1 MENVEPI
8 LKIIGII
15 FGLMVIALAVAH
27 FAMTDGSL
35 PILYGLSVLA
45 SIYIAGLSEFGAWIG
60 WPAVVIC
67 ALLEFMYLRWL
78 WKSASP
84 STPTRLDFDIIHTLS
99 LPCLEMGVGVR
110 AKGMSNYSV
119 EFELAKQALG
129 AQSGQKVTTPVV
141 LTAEPS
147 NTHSLHAVSVSKDGW
162 LLGYVPEQISHSF
175 FQLIQSQGGQVR
187 CHSQIYF
194 DYSRSSGKR
203 NSVLLFTELPPSIES
218 DFQ

>member
-1 MENVEPI
+1 MEHVEQVLEI
-8 LKIIGII
+8 LGII
-15 FGLMVIALAVAH
+15 FGLVVLVLAVAH
-27 FAMTDGSL
+27 FVMTAGSL

-45 SIYIAGLSEFGAWIG
+45 CVYIIGASETGGWVG
-60 WPAVVIC
+60 WPALVIC
-67 ALLEFMYLRWL
+67 TLLEFMYLRWSY
-78 WKSASP
+78 KSATTSEHP
-84 STPTRLDFDIIHTLS
+84 RLDFDILKTLS
-99 LPCLEMGVGVR
+99 LPCLEMGEGIR
-110 AKGMSNYSV
+110 AKGMTNFSF
-119 EFELAKQALG
+119 EFEMVKQTLG
-129 AQSGQKVTTPVV
+129 AQSGQNVTTPVV